1 MVQKHFIFQKS
12 ENGNGYHIERMKAW
26 LRLHPDELPNI
37 GDVGDFTSHQLRLAL
52 KNKGWPLIVKND
64 IFLIKPDINNDTSY
78 ADDFFLN
85 NTDSS
90 DPEEDLKNDQ
100 EDVNTSI
107 QFSLEKDLQKALRT
121 NIHQLEPELTIADN
135 GQERLT
141 KAGRI
146 DILARDSKGQYVVIE
161 LKAGKA
167 QSKAISQISAYMG
180 AIMQEADENLVRGI
194 LLAGDFDE
202 NVILASK
209 VIPNL
214 TLKKYGFQF
223 TFQSVINVDS
233 SESR

>member
-1 MVQKHFIFQKS
+1 MVQKHFILQKS

-26 LRLHPDELPNI
+26 LRSHPDELPNI
-37 GDVGDFTSHQLRLAL
+37 GDVGASTSHQLRFAL
-52 KNKGWPLIVKND
+52 KNKGWTLIVKND
-64 IFLIKPDINNDTSY
+64 VFLIKPDINNDTSY

-85 NTDSS
+85 NTDST
-90 DPEEDLKNDQ
+90 DPEEDLKDDQ
-100 EDVNTSI
+100 EEVDSTI
-107 QFSLEKDLQKALRT
+107 QFSLERDLQKALRA
-121 NIHQLEPELTIADN
+121 NIHQLEPGLTIADN
-135 GQERLT
+135 GQERQI
-141 KAGRI
+141 KRGRI

-180 AIMQEADENLVRGI
+180 AIMQEADEKPVRGI

-209 VIPNL
+209 VISNL